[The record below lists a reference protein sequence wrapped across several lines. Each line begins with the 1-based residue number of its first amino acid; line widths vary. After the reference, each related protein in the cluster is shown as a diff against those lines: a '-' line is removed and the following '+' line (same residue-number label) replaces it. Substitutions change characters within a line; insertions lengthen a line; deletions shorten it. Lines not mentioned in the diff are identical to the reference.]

1 LRCNLMPRFRRGIC
15 GRSQRMRLWL
25 ISTPGITGAIGAW
38 RPSVRSAGGP
48 IISIR
53 ILQPRMPLPTLRFWS
68 DARTCGT
75 CWRLSPVPTFRRRAM
90 LGLRVIGKGQLWV
103 LGMKPAN
110 ARHGFGRLFRAD
122 RAPIP
127 HERRPHHTWQLPV
140 IDEPARSSPKRRIP
154 ALSVQAFPSTS
165 LL

>member
-1 LRCNLMPRFRRGIC
+1 MPRFRRGIC
-15 GRSQRMRLWL
+15 GRSQRMGLWL
-25 ISTPGITGAIGAW
+25 ISTPGITRAIGAW
-38 RPSVRSAGGP
+38 RPSARSAAGP
-48 IISIR
+48 IIFIR
-53 ILQPRMPLPTLRFWS
+53 TRQPRMPLPTLPYWR

-75 CWRLSPVPTFRRRAM
+75 CWRHSPVPTFWRRAM

-110 ARHGFGRLFRAD
+110 ARHGFGRLFQAD
-122 RAPIP
+122 RAAIR

-140 IDEPARSSPKRRIP
+140 IDEPGRSSPTRRIP